1 MIRAAIAA
9 ALAAVLF
16 LTPASG
22 VKAAAD
28 DNAYKQLNLFGDVF
42 ELVRAKYV
50 TDVDSQKL
58 IYAAISGMLTAL
70 DPHSA
75 FMDSDS
81 YKSMQEQ
88 TSGQFGGLGIEVRME
103 DLGVRVVRP
112 MDDTPAS
119 KAGIKANDMITALDG
134 VSLKGTPLN
143 EAVDKMRGKIGSPIK
158 LTVVRDGV
166 EKPFDVTVNRDVI
179 RQASVT
185 SRPEGTTGYIK
196 ITSFTEQTSTG
207 LNKAMTDLKT
217 ALGDKL
223 EGYILDLRDNPGG
236 LLDQSVAVVET
247 FLGQGTVVLTRG
259 RDPNNVSR
267 YAARKN
273 DQSAGKPL
281 VVLINGGSAS
291 ASEIVAGALQDHK
304 RGIIMGTQSF
314 GKGSVQTIIPL
325 GEYGAMRLTTSRYY
339 TPSGRSIQGTG
350 ITPDIL
356 VEQGRLEPLKAPAAQ
371 VANPTP
377 RAAAGAAAATPA
389 PAAATPPPAPTDY
402 QLARAVDMIHAL
414 ATYQKVATN

>member
-291 ASEIVAGALQDHK
+291 ASEIVSGALQDHK
-304 RGIIMGTQSF
+304 RAIIMGTQSF

-356 VEQGRLEPLKAPAAQ
+356 VEQGRLEPLKTPAAQ

-377 RAAAGAAAATPA
+377 RAAAGAAAAPPA

>member
-9 ALAAVLF
+9 ALAAVVF

-22 VKAAAD
+22 VRAAAD
-28 DNAYKQLNLFGDVF
+28 DAAYKQLNLFGDVF

-50 TDVDSQKL
+50 ADVDSQKL

-75 FMDSDS
+75 FMDADS
-81 YKSMQEQ
+81 YKSMQQQ

-103 DLGVRVVRP
+103 DTGVRVVRP
-112 MDDTPAS
+112 MDDTPAFR
-119 KAGIKANDMITALDG
+119 AGIKPNDLITALDA
-134 VSLKGTPLN
+134 VSVQGMALSD
-143 EAVDKMRGKIGSPIK
+143 AVDKMRGRIGSPIK
-158 LTVVRDGV
+158 LTIVREGV
-166 EKPFDVTVNRDVI
+166 EKPLDVTVNRDVI

-185 SRPEGTTGYIK
+185 SRAEGTTAYIR
-196 ITSFTEQTSTG
+196 ITSFTEQTATG
-207 LNKAMTDLKT
+207 LTRAMTDLKT
-217 ALGDKL
+217 QLGDKL

-236 LLDQSVAVVET
+236 LLDQSVAVVES

-267 YAARKN
+267 YAARRN
-273 DQSAGKPL
+273 DQSAGKPV
-281 VVLINGGSAS
+281 VVLVNGGSAS

-304 RGIIMGTQSF
+304 RAIVMGTQSF

-350 ITPDIL
+350 ITPDIV
-356 VEQGRLEPLKAPAAQ
+356 VEQGRLETAKTATP
-371 VANPTP
+371 PTATSI
-377 RAAAGAAAATPA
+377 RGNNNNAAAAAAAAPTA
-389 PAAATPPPAPTDY
+389 PAQPTDY

>member
-9 ALAAVLF
+9 ALAAVVF

-28 DNAYKQLNLFGDVF
+28 DAAYKQLNLFGDVF

-50 TDVDSQKL
+50 ADVDSQRL

-75 FMDSDS
+75 FMDADS

-88 TSGQFGGLGIEVRME
+88 TSGQFGGLDIEVRME
-103 DLGVRVVRP
+103 DNGVRVVRP
-112 MDDTPAS
+112 MDDTPAFR
-119 KAGIKANDMITALDG
+119 AGIKPNDLITALDA
-134 VSLKGTPLN
+134 VSVQGMALSD
-143 EAVDKMRGKIGSPIK
+143 AVDKMRGRIGSPIK
-158 LTVVRDGV
+158 LTIVREGV

-185 SRPEGTTGYIK
+185 SRAEGTAAYIR
-196 ITSFTEQTSTG
+196 ITSFTEQTATG
-207 LNKAMTDLKT
+207 LTRAMTDLKT
-217 ALGDKL
+217 QLGDKL
-223 EGYILDLRDNPGG
+223 EGYVLDLRDNPGG
-236 LLDQSVAVVET
+236 LLDQSVAVVES

-281 VVLINGGSAS
+281 VVLVNGGSAS

-304 RGIIMGTQSF
+304 RAIVMGTQSF

-350 ITPDIL
+350 ITPDIV
-356 VEQGRLEPLKAPAAQ
+356 VEQGRLETAKTATP
-371 VANPTP
+371 PTATSI
-377 RAAAGAAAATPA
+377 RGNNNNAAAAAAAAPTA
-389 PAAATPPPAPTDY
+389 PAAPTDY